1 MLYWVFKSF
10 FTAQKG
16 VLLLF
21 QYLLIG
27 LIVFYVM
34 GNLLALRHFS
44 AYDFENQFVRIFLVN
59 DRRIIKK
66 IKEKPTVPLV
76 KKLKQVFSLQL
87 IAKIVIYSLFVHF
100 YLGNN
105 TTVSVFILAALFV
118 CNILFDLQTNRI
130 VSKANQP

>member
-1 MLYWVFKSF
+1 
-10 FTAQKG
+10 
-16 VLLLF
+16 LF

-59 DRRIIKK
+59 DRRIIKN
-66 IKEKPTVPLV
+66 IKEKPTVSLV

-87 IAKIVIYSLFVHF
+87 IAKIIIYSLFVHF
-100 YLGNN
+100 YLGGN
-105 TTVSVFILAALFV
+105 TAVSVFILAALFV

-130 VSKANQP
+130 VTKANQS

>member
-1 MLYWVFKSF
+1 M
-10 FTAQKG
+10 
-16 VLLLF
+16 LLF

-105 TTVSVFILAALFV
+105 TAVSAFILAALFV

-130 VSKANQP
+130 VSKANQS

>member
-1 MLYWVFKSF
+1 M
-10 FTAQKG
+10 
-16 VLLLF
+16 F

-27 LIVFYVM
+27 LIIFYVM
-34 GNLLALRHFS
+34 GNLLALRQFG
-44 AYDFENQFVRIFLVN
+44 AYDFESQFVRIFLVN

-76 KKLKQVFSLQL
+76 KKLKQIFSLQL

-105 TTVSVFILAALFV
+105 TPVSVFILAALFI
-118 CNILFDLQTNRI
+118 CNILFDIQTNKI
-130 VSKANQP
+130 VDNSTNA

>member
-1 MLYWVFKSF
+1 MFTPF

-21 QYLLIG
+21 QYLLMG
-27 LIVFYVM
+27 LIAFYVM
-34 GNLLALRHFS
+34 GNLLALRYFS
-44 AYDFENQFVRIFLVN
+44 AYDFESQFVRIFLVN
-59 DRRIIKK
+59 DRRIIKN

-87 IAKIVIYSLFVHF
+87 IAKIIIYSLFVHF
-100 YLGNN
+100 YLGDN
-105 TTVSVFILAALFV
+105 TDVSVFILATLFV

-130 VSKANQP
+130 VSKANQS